1 MIPPELL
8 DRLPTEGYWGVF
20 VTVVLA
26 LWFGVKTLSKA
37 DTEKLGESFGW
48 IGRQI
53 GGVIQ
58 WFRDSERRQIEHEQ
72 QLEDTR
78 VRVFE
83 DKIKSLEG
91 MIKRDRQWYEEQL
104 RTERDRNRA
113 ENQRLEARIEEVV
126 EERRVVEQWMEYA
139 MQWAA
144 DVYSL
149 AVQHSWAP
157 RFTPLMSFSVW
168 RRTLHDTVDRGD

>member
-37 DTEKLGESFGW
+37 DTENLGQSLGWFGRSVG
-48 IGRQI
+48 II
-53 GGVIQ
+53 VQ

-91 MIKRDRQWYEEQL
+91 MIKRDRQWYEQQL
-104 RTERDRNRA
+104 TIERERNEK
-113 ENQRLEARIEEVV
+113 ENKRLEDRIEEEVA
-126 EERRVVEQWMEYA
+126 ERQLIQSWMEYA
-139 MQWAA
+139 MQWAS

-149 AVQHSWAP
+149 AVQHSWNP
-157 RFTPLMSFSVW
+157 TITPLMSFSIW
-168 RRTLHDTVDRGD
+168 RRSHTEDTGG

>member
-26 LWFGVKTLSKA
+26 LWFGAKTLSKA
-37 DTEKLGESFGW
+37 DTEKLGQSLGWFGRSVGS
-48 IGRQI
+48 I
-53 GGVIQ
+53 VQ

-91 MIKRDRQWYEEQL
+91 MIKRDRQWYEQQL
-104 RTERDRNRA
+104 TIERERNKK
-113 ENQRLEARIEEVV
+113 ENKRLEDRIEEEV
-126 EERRVVEQWMEYA
+126 EERQLIQSWMEYA
-139 MQWAA
+139 MQWAS

-149 AVQHSWAP
+149 AVQHSWNP
-157 RFTPLMSFSVW
+157 TITPLMSFSVW
-168 RRTLHDTVDRGD
+168 RRSHTEDTGG

>member
-37 DTEKLGESFGW
+37 DTEKLGQSLGWFGRSVGS
-48 IGRQI
+48 I
-53 GGVIQ
+53 VQ

-91 MIKRDRQWYEEQL
+91 MIKRDRQWYEQQL
-104 RTERDRNRA
+104 TIERERNEK
-113 ENQRLEARIEEVV
+113 ENKRLEARIEEEV
-126 EERRVVEQWMEYA
+126 EERQLIQSWMEYA
-139 MQWAA
+139 MQWAS
-144 DVYSL
+144 DVKC
-149 AVQHSWAP
+149 P
-157 RFTPLMSFSVW
+157 RFCSV
-168 RRTLHDTVDRGD
+168 

>member
-20 VTVVLA
+20 VTVVIA

-37 DTEKLGESFGW
+37 DTEKLGQSLGWFGRSVGS
-48 IGRQI
+48 I
-53 GGVIQ
+53 VQ

-91 MIKRDRQWYEEQL
+91 MIKRDRQWYEQQL
-104 RTERDRNRA
+104 TIERERNEK
-113 ENQRLEARIEEVV
+113 ENKRLEDRIEEEV
-126 EERRVVEQWMEYA
+126 EERQLIQSWMEYA
-139 MQWAA
+139 L
-144 DVYSL
+144 SL
-149 AVQHSWAP
+149 IHI
-157 RFTPLMSFSVW
+157 
-168 RRTLHDTVDRGD
+168 

>member
-37 DTEKLGESFGW
+37 DTEKLGQSLGWFGRSVGS
-48 IGRQI
+48 I
-53 GGVIQ
+53 VQ

-83 DKIKSLEG
+83 DKIKSLEE
-91 MIKRDRQWYEEQL
+91 MIKRDRQWYEQQL
-104 RTERDRNRA
+104 SIERERNEK
-113 ENQRLEARIEEVV
+113 ENKRLEDRIEEEV
-126 EERRVVEQWMEYA
+126 EERQLIQSWMEYA
-139 MQWAA
+139 MQWAS

-149 AVQHSWAP
+149 AVRHSWDP
-157 RFTPLMSFSVW
+157 PFDPLMSFSIW
-168 RRTLHDTVDRGD
+168 RRSHTEDTGG